1 MRKSKSSTNDLGFDS
16 LVEPEETEETE
27 VPEPAVDDAPPLRHC
42 LRCGAI
48 LPVGQTFFPYCN
60 DECEFEAAR
69 VLARKSTKG
78 EEKIVNE
85 DSQSGEDTA

>member
-1 MRKSKSSTNDLGFDS
+1 MKKSRRLINDLGFDS

-27 VPEPAVDDAPPLRHC
+27 VPEPTVDDAPPLRHC

-48 LPVGQTFFPYCN
+48 LPVGQEFFPYCN

-69 VLARKSTKG
+69 ALARKSVKG
-78 EEKIVNE
+78 E
-85 DSQSGEDTA
+85 DSQGSEDTT